1 VLITQALTIAGLNHM
16 PGNPLDGNWKVIF
29 IVDDKATAQ
38 QYDVLVNAFICTL
51 GGPIKELANALPSVR
66 FLTESTPAGGTNGW
80 DNHKDHSWE
89 QFPIAITVA

>member
-1 VLITQALTIAGLNHM
+1 MSQVLTIAGVNHI

-29 IVDDKATAQ
+29 LVDDKATAQ
-38 QYDVLVNAFICTL
+38 QYDALLNAFTGKL

-66 FLTESTPAGGTNGW
+66 FLTASTPAGRTNGW
-80 DNHKDHSWE
+80 DHHKDHSWE